1 MAPFVRGRQ
10 LQERFGCGALV
21 SRIRYPESLA
31 YASLAQL
38 PPVTGMY
45 CYLAAG
51 IAYALFG
58 TQPTARRR
66 PHLRSGNC
74 CGYRADDPERG
85 RSLPICRA
93 GVRARAHG
101 RAHQHWRA
109 LYRSRQRGLLHLG
122 PGPPRLQDRRRPLYC
137 VDATTQTVWSR
148 GRYGQFLRAYWPRYR
163 FLARSAS
170 SVASF
175 RSWSHRLVYRVPAIF
190 SRPPDNPGRCGCGG
204 GTDECVSPSR
214 DGHKGGRRAPPRPA

>member
-1 MAPFVRGRQ
+1 MGDKPFLGLVAPYIPALGWIRAYEAKEFPRDFVAG
-10 LQERFGCGALV
+10 LSLAAFV
-21 SRIRYPESLA
+21 IPESLA

-38 PPVTGMY
+38 PPVTGLY

-101 RAHQHWRA
+101 RAHQHWR
-109 LYRSRQRGLLHLG
+109 
-122 PGPPRLQDRRRPLYC
+122 
-137 VDATTQTVWSR
+137 
-148 GRYGQFLRAYWPRYR
+148 
-163 FLARSAS
+163 
-170 SVASF
+170 
-175 RSWSHRLVYRVPAIF
+175 
-190 SRPPDNPGRCGCGG
+190 
-204 GTDECVSPSR
+204 
-214 DGHKGGRRAPPRPA
+214 